1 VKYPFGPAGVDGVG
15 VVGGWVVGAGV
26 VVVGAGVVVVEAF
39 VVEAFVVGMATQE
52 STDLVYPALHVN
64 GQLLLSP
71 TVPIPVKNAFGFEVQ
86 LAVDTHPALH
96 VYMKIFF
103 DFQAKYELYV
113 PPQYAPQFQ
122 AHACSVCPKQ
132 ARQDEV
138 VAVLSNIAIAES
150 PL

>member
-26 VVVGAGVVVVEAF
+26 VVVTAAVVIEMHEAPDF
-39 VVEAFVVGMATQE
+39 T
-52 STDLVYPALHVN
+52 YPELHAN

>member
-1 VKYPFGPAGVDGVG
+1 MKYPFGPAGVDGVG

-26 VVVGAGVVVVEAF
+26 VVVTAAVVEAF

-86 LAVDTHPALH
+86 PAVDTHPALH
-96 VYMKIFF
+96 VYVK
-103 DFQAKYELYV
+103 KYVLVKNSYAPFV
-113 PPQYAPQFQ
+113 PPQYGPQFQ
-122 AHACSVCPKQ
+122 AHAFSVCPKQ
-132 ARQDEV
+132 ARQDEA
-138 VAVLSNIAIAES
+138 VAVLSNVAMAED